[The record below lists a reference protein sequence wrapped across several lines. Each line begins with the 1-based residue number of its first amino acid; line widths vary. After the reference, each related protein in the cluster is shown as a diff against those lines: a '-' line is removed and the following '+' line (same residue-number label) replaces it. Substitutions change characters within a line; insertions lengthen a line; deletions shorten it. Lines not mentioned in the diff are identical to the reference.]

1 MIYDK
6 RIATVSRAEFDE
18 LIAIVRAPPAT
29 PRVITAEDH
38 WRREYQAEQERRRV
52 IGYQADLFTAKPV
65 THYHRH
71 RLAPS
76 WDRTPDETIEEKL
89 ERIAGDR
96 LATFGPL
103 RADRPAFLTA
113 GEKAEIIAKA
123 ANWLRV
129 SQRIRLIDAPG
140 SVDPAFGI
148 QRYLGRYGVVWRLC
162 GSPFSEHCYV
172 FFDPV
177 AASEPPRSNS
187 PSCAT
192 LNPRGERGE
201 DAPSAGERLIPG
213 RDHRSIRCQN
223 PSSSVPVL
231 PKRIQP
237 S

>member
-29 PRVITAEDH
+29 PRVITDEDQ

-76 WDRTPDETIEEKL
+76 WDCTPDETIEEKL

-103 RADRPAFLTA
+103 RAERPAFLTA

-129 SQRIRLIDAPG
+129 SQRVRLIDAPG

-162 GSPFSEHCYV
+162 GSPFNEHCYV

-177 AASEPPRSNS
+177 G
-187 PSCAT
+187 
-192 LNPRGERGE
+192 GERTAKVE
-201 DAPSAGERLIPG
+201 LAEL
-213 RDHRSIRCQN
+213 RDLEPAR
-223 PSSSVPVL
+223 
-231 PKRIQP
+231 
-237 S
+237 